1 MQLKRIFDFFISF
14 FLLLIFSPLFIILI
28 VLIFLQDL
36 KSPFYISTRVGIS
49 KKKFNMMKFRSMRQ
63 INSLNHIV
71 STSNSD
77 PRITNLGRFIRKFKI
92 DEISQLINVLIGN
105 MSLVGPRPNVEI
117 EVDLYTSEEV
127 IILNVKPGITDFA
140 SIVFS
145 DLNQILENSSE
156 PNLDY
161 NQLIRPWKSRLAIFY
176 VKNSNFKIDIYIILL
191 TIVSLFSRR
200 KALDGVSK
208 ILTKLKASKE
218 LIELSRRNTPLIP
231 YPPPGSDKI
240 VTKR

>member
-1 MQLKRIFDFFISF
+1 
-14 FLLLIFSPLFIILI
+14 
-28 VLIFLQDL
+28 
-36 KSPFYISTRVGIS
+36 
-49 KKKFNMMKFRSMRQ
+49 MRQ